1 MTSSP
6 RFRTLIIGA
15 YGQFGRRIAEALSKD
30 PGFEL
35 LLAGRNRDSADA
47 LAAQLIQQGASAAM
61 ATAAIDVE
69 GPDLVRDLAQLNVQL
84 VIHTAG
90 PFQQRDYRVAEAALE
105 CGAHYI
111 DLADGRDFV
120 MGIGRL
126 DQRARAGG
134 RWVVSGASSL
144 PGLSAAVIEAHRHL
158 FSRMQRV
165 EAAISPGNR
174 TARGLATTQAILGYV
189 GHAFPA
195 LINGHWQDVH
205 GWQSLRR
212 IRVPGAG
219 TRWVARCDVPDL
231 GVLPTRYPELRHC
244 DFRAG
249 LELRRMHFGLWLAS
263 WLVRGK
269 VLKTLARWSVPLLR
283 ASEWWLRSGSD
294 TGLMTVH
301 MDGLDHTGS
310 PLRVQWHIIAN
321 EGSGPQIPATAAVV
335 LARKLAHGL
344 LDGGGARPCLDLF
357 TLDDFM
363 HELERFPIHAS
374 ATVTPNRGSA
384 NAPPAQAPGT
394 AHGDRTSDSD
404 SVQ

>member
-1 MTSSP
+1 MTSSR

-15 YGQFGRRIAEALSKD
+15 YGQFGRRIADALSKD

-35 LLAGRNRDSADA
+35 VVAGRNLRSAVA
-47 LAAQLIQQGASAAM
+47 FSGELRERGARADI
-61 ATAAIDVE
+61 TAVAIDVE
-69 GPDLVRDLAQLNVQL
+69 APDLARELAKLEVQL

-90 PFQQRDYRVAEAALE
+90 PFQQRNYRVAEATLD
-105 CGAHYI
+105 CGAHYV

-120 MGIGRL
+120 MGIDRF
-126 DQRARAGG
+126 DERARAAG
-134 RWVVSGASSL
+134 RWVVSGASSV

-158 FSRMQRV
+158 FSRMHRV

-195 LINGHWQDVH
+195 LIDGRWQDVH

-212 IRVPGAG
+212 VRVPGAG

-231 GVLPTRYPELRHC
+231 GVLPARYPELRHC

-269 VLKTLARWSVPLLR
+269 VVDTLSRWSVPLLR

-294 TGLMTVH
+294 TGVMTVDI
-301 MDGLDHTGS
+301 DGLDHAGS
-310 PLRVQWHIIAN
+310 PLRVQWHIVAN
-321 EGSGPQIPATAAVV
+321 DGSGPQIPATAAVV
-335 LARKLAHGL
+335 LARKLALGR

-357 TLDDFM
+357 TLDEFM